1 MPYPFLPAGDDA
13 VPVAVRGFARAHADL
28 VTLHEDPIHLVAN
41 HRSPDRRVALVSG
54 GGSGH
59 EPLHAGFLGRGMLDA
74 VAPGPVFTS
83 PHNKAVLHASRA
95 ALAGLD
101 APQGVLHVVKNY
113 TGDRINFGIAA
124 ERLRMEGIDVRR
136 VLVDDD
142 LATDA
147 LDTAT
152 GRRGTGATVVVEKI
166 LGAAADTGAGIAE
179 LAQLGADVAAA
190 SRSLAVASR
199 AQTSHR
205 TGEPAFALDG
215 ELDYGVGIHGERAQ
229 RSVPR
234 PPAEE
239 LVARMLDEIVAG
251 LPDGSDDVVLVVNG
265 MGGTALLELYAL
277 AELASQVLDDRGL
290 SRTGTLV
297 GTFVPAL
304 DMAGFSLTLTRMR
317 PEWTELWA
325 APTGTAAFPPSTGN
339 PSTGNPSTD
348 GPGTDDRT
356 EEAR

>member
-1 MPYPFLPAGDDA
+1 MIGAMPFPFHPAGDDP
-13 VPVAVRGFARAHADL
+13 VPAAVRGFARAHADL
-28 VTLHEDPIHLVAN
+28 VVLHEDPIHLVA
-41 HRSPDRRVALVSG
+41 RDRAPGRRVGLVSG

-95 ALAGLD
+95 AAGPD
-101 APQGVLHVVKNY
+101 GVLHVVKNY

-124 ERLRMEGIDVRR
+124 ERLRMEGVDVAR

-142 LATDA
+142 LATDG

-166 LGAAADTGAGIAE
+166 LGAAADTGAGLTE
-179 LAQLGADVAAA
+179 LATLGTDVAAA
-190 SRSLAVASR
+190 ARSLAVASR
-199 AQTSHR
+199 AQSSAR

-215 ELDYGVGIHGERAQ
+215 QLDYGVGIHGERAR
-229 RSVPR
+229 RSVDR
-234 PPAEE
+234 PPTEE
-239 LVARMLDEIVAG
+239 LVGRMLDEIVAG
-251 LPDGSDDVVLVVNG
+251 LPAGPDQVVLVVNG
-265 MGGTALLELYAL
+265 MGGTALLELYVL
-277 AELASQVLDDRGL
+277 AELAAVVLEARGL
-290 SRTGTLV
+290 ERVGLLV

-317 PEWTELWA
+317 PEWTDLWS
-325 APTGTAAFPPSTGN
+325 APARTAAFP
-339 PSTGNPSTD
+339 
-348 GPGTDDRT
+348 RT
-356 EEAR
+356 ETS

>member
-1 MPYPFLPAGDDA
+1 MIGAMPFPFHPAGDDP
-13 VPVAVRGFARAHADL
+13 VPAAVRGFARAHADL
-28 VTLHEDPIHLVAN
+28 VVLHEDPIHLVA
-41 HRSPDRRVALVSG
+41 RDRAPGRRVGLVSG

-95 ALAGLD
+95 AAGPD
-101 APQGVLHVVKNY
+101 GVLHVVKNY

-124 ERLRMEGIDVRR
+124 ERLRMEGVDVAR

-142 LATDA
+142 LATDG

-166 LGAAADTGAGIAE
+166 LGAAADTGAGLTE
-179 LAQLGADVAAA
+179 LATLGTDVAAA

-199 AQTSHR
+199 AQSSAR

-215 ELDYGVGIHGERAQ
+215 QLDYGVGIHGERAR
-229 RSVPR
+229 RSVDR
-234 PPAEE
+234 PPTEE
-239 LVARMLDEIVAG
+239 LVDRMLDEIVGG
-251 LPDGSDDVVLVVNG
+251 LPAGPDQVVLVVNG
-265 MGGTALLELYAL
+265 MGGTALLELYVL
-277 AELASQVLDDRGL
+277 AELAAVALEARGL
-290 SRTGTLV
+290 ERVGLLV

-317 PEWTELWA
+317 PEWTDLWS
-325 APTGTAAFPPSTGN
+325 APARTAAFP
-339 PSTGNPSTD
+339 
-348 GPGTDDRT
+348 RT
-356 EEAR
+356 ESE

>member
-1 MPYPFLPAGDDA
+1 MIGAMPFPFHPAGDDP
-13 VPVAVRGFARAHADL
+13 VPAAVRGFARAHADL
-28 VTLHEDPIHLVAN
+28 VVLHEDPIHLVA
-41 HRSPDRRVALVSG
+41 RDRAPGRRVGLVSG

-95 ALAGLD
+95 AAGPD
-101 APQGVLHVVKNY
+101 GVLHVVKNY

-124 ERLRMEGIDVRR
+124 ERLRMEGVDVAR

-142 LATDA
+142 LATDG

-166 LGAAADTGAGIAE
+166 LGAAADTGAGLTE
-179 LAQLGADVAAA
+179 LATLGTDVAAA

-199 AQTSHR
+199 AQSSAR

-215 ELDYGVGIHGERAQ
+215 QLDYGVGIHGERAR
-229 RSVPR
+229 RSVDR
-234 PPAEE
+234 PPTEE
-239 LVARMLDEIVAG
+239 LVDRMLDEIVAG
-251 LPDGSDDVVLVVNG
+251 LPAGPDQVVLVVNG
-265 MGGTALLELYAL
+265 MGGTALLELYVL
-277 AELASQVLDDRGL
+277 AELAAVALEARGL
-290 SRTGTLV
+290 ERVGLLV

-317 PEWTELWA
+317 PEWTDLWS
-325 APTGTAAFPPSTGN
+325 APARTAAFP
-339 PSTGNPSTD
+339 
-348 GPGTDDRT
+348 RT
-356 EEAR
+356 ETS

>member
-1 MPYPFLPAGDDA
+1 MIGAMPFPFHPAGDDP
-13 VPVAVRGFARAHADL
+13 VPAAVRGFARAHADL
-28 VTLHEDPIHLVAN
+28 VVLHEDPIHLVA
-41 HRSPDRRVALVSG
+41 RDRAPGRRVGLVSG

-95 ALAGLD
+95 AAGPD
-101 APQGVLHVVKNY
+101 GVLHVVKNY

-124 ERLRMEGIDVRR
+124 ERLRMEGVDVAR

-142 LATDA
+142 LATDG

-166 LGAAADTGAGIAE
+166 LGAAADTGAGLTE
-179 LAQLGADVAAA
+179 LATLGTDVAAA

-199 AQTSHR
+199 AQTSAR
-205 TGEPAFALDG
+205 TGEPAFTLDG
-215 ELDYGVGIHGERAQ
+215 QLDYGIGIHGERAR
-229 RSVPR
+229 RSVDR
-234 PPAEE
+234 PPTED
-239 LVARMLDEIVAG
+239 LVDRMLDEIVAG
-251 LPDGSDDVVLVVNG
+251 LPAGPDQVVLVVNG
-265 MGGTALLELYAL
+265 MGGTALLELYVL
-277 AELASQVLDDRGL
+277 AELAAVALEARGL
-290 SRTGTLV
+290 ERVGLLV

-317 PEWTELWA
+317 PEWTDLWS
-325 APTGTAAFPPSTGN
+325 APARTAAFP
-339 PSTGNPSTD
+339 
-348 GPGTDDRT
+348 RT
-356 EEAR
+356 ESE

>member
-1 MPYPFLPAGDDA
+1 MIGAMPFPFHPAGDDP
-13 VPVAVRGFARAHADL
+13 VPAAVRGFARAHADL
-28 VTLHEDPIHLVAN
+28 VVLHEDPIHLVA
-41 HRSPDRRVALVSG
+41 RDRAPGRRVGLVSG

-95 ALAGLD
+95 AAGPD
-101 APQGVLHVVKNY
+101 GVLHVVKNY

-124 ERLRMEGIDVRR
+124 ERLRMEGVDVAR

-142 LATDA
+142 LATDG

-166 LGAAADTGAGIAE
+166 LGAAADTGAGLTE
-179 LAQLGADVAAA
+179 LATLGTDVAAA
-190 SRSLAVASR
+190 SRSLAIASR
-199 AQTSHR
+199 AQSSAR

-215 ELDYGVGIHGERAQ
+215 QLDYGVGIHGERAR
-229 RSVPR
+229 RSVDR
-234 PPAEE
+234 PPTEE
-239 LVARMLDEIVAG
+239 LVDRMLDEIVAG
-251 LPDGSDDVVLVVNG
+251 LPAGPDQVVLVVNG
-265 MGGTALLELYAL
+265 MGGTALLELYVL
-277 AELASQVLDDRGL
+277 AELAAVALKARGL
-290 SRTGTLV
+290 ERVGLLV

-317 PEWTELWA
+317 PEWTDLWS
-325 APTGTAAFPPSTGN
+325 APARTAAFP
-339 PSTGNPSTD
+339 
-348 GPGTDDRT
+348 RT
-356 EEAR
+356 ESE